1 MGLLDVPEESFIEIF
16 EDDLVILNDKKIE
29 SEKIIDKELLS
40 QSVLQCHNFNC
51 HQQTVW
57 FGTVDNAAT
66 RENFLRYRFSSQ
78 NTPKVQVF

>member
-66 RENFLRYRFSSQ
+66 LS
-78 NTPKVQVF
+78 